1 VSTAGAPRCV
11 VFDLDGVIADS
22 EPLHA
27 RANAE
32 YFAGLGPGLVDEA
45 LLDSMMGR
53 RVRDLTDVVARRSRR
68 PPDEVFAERE
78 RVFWRLLEEGLE
90 PRPGVQEAIARLR
103 AAGLTLAV
111 ASSGTRGYVAHVL
124 RALGIADRFAAIA
137 TGEDVRRGKPAP
149 DVYLLAAE
157 RLGVAPGVCAAVE
170 DAPAG
175 VAAARA
181 AGMHVVAVPDGRTV
195 GMDFTGADA
204 VVPDL
209 AGAADW
215 LLALTR

>member
-1 VSTAGAPRCV
+1 VGANGALRCV
-11 VFDLDGVIADS
+11 VFDLDGVIVDS
-22 EPLHA
+22 EPLHE
-27 RANAE
+27 RANAQ
-32 YFAGLGPGLVDEA
+32 YFATFGSGAVDEA

-53 RVRDLTDVVARRSRR
+53 RVRDLTDVVAERSGR

-78 RVFWRLLEEGLE
+78 RVFWRLLGEGLE
-90 PRPGVQEAIARLR
+90 PMPGLHEALARLR

-111 ASSGTRGYVAHVL
+111 ASSGTRRYVAHVL
-124 RALGIADRFAAIA
+124 DVLGIGGRFAAIA

-157 RLGVAPGVCAAVE
+157 RLGVPPAACAAVE

-175 VAAARA
+175 VRAARA
-181 AGMHVVAVPDGRTV
+181 AGMRVVAVPDGRTR
-195 GMDFTGADA
+195 GMDFAGADT

-209 AGAADW
+209 VAAADW
-215 LLALTR
+215 LLAPDG